1 MQNRNVYN
9 WKCVTNNR
17 KSFEKQIE
25 IVGKYIK
32 TDNYKQ
38 NINSMNKSINAAG
51 VDLKTISETNKILKN
66 KRDDIEGEI
75 KNAIDN
81 YKYSSI
87 LLPVGILLKNLHR
100 N

>member
-1 MQNRNVYN
+1 
-9 WKCVTNNR
+9 
-17 KSFEKQIE
+17 
-25 IVGKYIK
+25 
-32 TDNYKQ
+32 
-38 NINSMNKSINAAG
+38 MNKSINAAG